1 MQIQLLSPKQS
12 LNKAYLKTKVERA
25 QVDLFKTNLSQFLH
39 KAKQAIERQESEEH
53 LKNLVKDFLKDTY
66 YKDRYEINTRGR
78 ADLVIHHGPTAGNT
92 AAVLMEVK
100 RPGNK
105 AEMISGTDLNRKAMQ
120 EAVLYYLRERIE
132 GKNTE
137 LKYIIITN
145 IYEWYIFNATYF
157 EALFHK
163 HTALKKAYEDW
174 STGKLVSKNT
184 DLMYEHIGHVLKAST
199 DELPATFVDLNG
211 ALSLSENTLLT
222 IYKVFSP
229 PHLLKE
235 SFANDSNTLD
245 NRFYQ
250 ELLHI
255 IGLEEI
261 KDGGKKLI
269 RPKAKPEPGSLYE
282 NTLLMLK
289 VEGRIGRL
297 HNPRKYGN
305 TAQEVAGNMAL
316 ELCITWI
323 NRILFLKL
331 LEAQLYRYHQK
342 EVHYRFLKEQT
353 INDFDE
359 LNKLFF
365 QVLALKPGERSASI
379 QSRYGHVPYLN
390 SSLFEITEAEDE
402 GIRINSL
409 DDHVAM
415 PVYSGT
421 VLKNEQGRPLKNA
434 EFPSVLPYLL
444 RFLDAYDF
452 GAEGKG
458 EVQEENK
465 TLITASVLGLI
476 FEKINGYKDG
486 SFYTPGFI
494 TMYMCR
500 ETLRRAVVQKFND
513 KYGWNCE
520 SIEEI
525 NDALYRQKVPLQ
537 DANELINS
545 LHICDPAVGSGHFLV
560 SALNELIA
568 IKADL
573 QILLDSTGKR
583 LRYDS
588 ISIAN
593 DELVVMDM
601 HGDLFEYTVN
611 KTGGVSPEKHL
622 LQEAL
627 FREKQ
632 HMIENCLFGVDI
644 NPNSVKICRL
654 RLWIELLKNAYYTSE
669 SGYRELHTLPNIDI
683 NIKQGNSLLSR
694 FALDED
700 LSEVFKKQKY
710 SLKAYQA
717 AVQRYKD
724 TNSKE
729 TKYELVA
736 FFKEIKDQFRTT
748 IGKKDP
754 LLSRMSFVRG
764 AMENIQGENIFG
776 EKNLNEK
783 TAAAI
788 KNKLKSE
795 GLLKRSTLEFTLE
808 SAHTVLAQ
816 IFESL
821 EAEKAAV
828 EANRIYEG
836 AFEWRFEFP
845 EVLDENGNYQGF
857 DVVIGNPPY
866 IRQEELGDFKLYLQ
880 KHFQTYAGTADLFVY
895 FIERGIQLLKS
906 NGDFIFI
913 VPNKWMRAGYGKALR
928 TWLKNVQI
936 RQLIDFGDLPVFEE
950 ATTYPLIL
958 DITKTNPRVP
968 AQAAILTSLKFA
980 DGLKKTIEEKSFHI
994 NVAAFNDEGWSL
1006 SSSGISTLLNKVK
1019 EIGVPLGKYVN
1030 GRIYRG
1036 VLTGLNE
1043 AFVIDELTKNRLIEQ
1058 DSKSADVIKPFLAGR
1073 DIKRY
1078 MPFPEGRYLILF
1090 PKGWTKKQTTE
1101 NHWEWLQ
1108 LNFPAI
1114 ASHLASFSQAA
1125 QKRGDK
1131 GDFWWELRACE
1142 YYNEFEKP
1150 KIIVPAIVKS
1160 ASYSYDLSK
1169 FYSNDKTTII
1179 PTDEKFL
1186 LAILNSSLIDY
1197 FMHKIASTKQGGFYE
1212 YKPVYLYQLPIA
1224 KASIE
1229 LKHIVESKVSQILE
1243 AKKADPKADTSV
1255 LEKEIDQLVYGLY
1268 GLTEEEISIVE
1279 GETVK
1284 AEA

>member
-1 MQIQLLSPKQS
+1 MQIQLQSPKQS

-25 QVDLFKTNLSQFLH
+25 QIDLFKTNLSQFLH

-145 IYEWYIFNATYF
+145 IYEWYIFNATHF

-163 HTALKKAYEDW
+163 NTALKKAYEDW

-184 DLMYEHIGHVLKAST
+184 DLMYEHIGHVLKEGP

-211 ALSLSENTLLT
+211 ALTLSENALLT

-261 KDGGKKLI
+261 KEGGKKLI
-269 RPKAKPEPGSLYE
+269 RPKAKPDPGSLYE

-305 TAQEVAGNMAL
+305 TGQEVAGNMAL

-342 EVHYRFLKEQT
+342 EVRYRFLKEQI

-365 QVLALKPGERSASI
+365 QVLALKPGERTASI

-421 VLKNEQGRPLKNA
+421 VLKNEGGKTLKNT

-513 KYGWNCE
+513 NYGWNCQ

-525 NDALYRQKVPLQ
+525 NDALYRQKIPLK

-573 QILLDSTGKR
+573 QILMDSAGKR

-593 DELVVMDM
+593 DELVIMDS

-611 KTGGVSPEKHL
+611 KTGVVSPEKHL

-632 HMIENCLFGVDI
+632 HIIENCLFGVDI

-669 SGYRELHTLPNIDI
+669 SGYKELHTLPNIDI

-717 AVQRYKD
+717 AVQRYKN

-748 IGKKDP
+748 IGNRDP
-754 LLSRMSFVRG
+754 LIKKMAFVRG
-764 AMENIQGENIFG
+764 AMDMIKGENIFG
-776 EKNLNEK
+776 EKNLNET
-783 TAAAI
+783 TATLI

-795 GLLKRSTLEFTLE
+795 GLLKRSALEFTME
-808 SAHTVLAQ
+808 SAGGVLGQ

-866 IRQEELGDFKLYLQ
+866 IRQEELLTHKLYFE
-880 KHFQTYAGTADLFVY
+880 KKFKIYESYADLFFY
-895 FIERGIQLLKS
+895 FYELSFSILRQKGLFGFIS
-906 NGDFIFI
+906 NTFDKTNVGLVLREFLVSNTSLEEYIDLTAFTIFE
-913 VPNKWMRAGYGKALR
+913 G
-928 TWLKNVQI
+928 
-936 RQLIDFGDLPVFEE
+936 
-950 ATTYPLIL
+950 ATTYPVIIIANNEKPENNLFLFYKLSQEDFLNKTLPNSKAAYSKIAQSSLISSTWNFL
-958 DITKTNPRVP
+958 SNSETNILAKLNSFKTVR
-968 AQAAILTSLKFA
+968 QLI
-980 DGLKKTIEEKSFHI
+980 GKSFY
-994 NVAAFNDEGWSL
+994 
-1006 SSSGISTLLNKVK
+1006 GIK
-1019 EIGVPLGKYVN
+1019 
-1030 GRIYRG
+1030 
-1036 VLTGLNE
+1036 TGFNE
-1043 AFVIDELTKNRLIEQ
+1043 AFIITQQEKDLIISQSPNDETL
-1058 DSKSADVIKPFLAGR
+1058 IKPF
-1073 DIKRY
+1073 
-1078 MPFPEGRYLILF
+1078 FEGKDLKKWYSKDVEKYILF
-1090 PKGWTKKQTTE
+1090 TRRGTDIDKYPGIKDWLNKYKAELTPRNDPSLTTGRKKGPYKWFEIQD
-1101 NHWEWLQ
+1101 
-1108 LNFPAI
+1108 
-1114 ASHLASFSQAA
+1114 SV
-1125 QKRGDK
+1125 D
-1131 GDFWWELRACE
+1131 
-1142 YYNEFEKP
+1142 YYPLFEKS
-1150 KIIVPAIVKS
+1150 KIVWPNLQSANKFSLSQEGHYINAPAVIFPSSDKS
-1160 ASYSYDLSK
+1160 
-1169 FYSNDKTTII
+1169 
-1179 PTDEKFL
+1179 L
-1186 LAILNSSLIDY
+1186 LAILNSKLIWY
-1197 FMHKIASTKQGGFYE
+1197 FLKTLCVVRSGGFIEVKPQYFEQIPIPE
-1212 YKPVYLYQLPIA
+1212 YSSVET
-1224 KASIE
+1224 E
-1229 LKHIVESKVSQILE
+1229 LIGKVDLILE
-1243 AKKADPKADTSV
+1243 AKKANPKTDTSM
-1255 LEKEIDQLVYGLY
+1255 LEKEIDQLVYALY
-1268 GLTEEEISIVE
+1268 GLTEEEIAIVE
-1279 GETVK
+1279 GEMVK